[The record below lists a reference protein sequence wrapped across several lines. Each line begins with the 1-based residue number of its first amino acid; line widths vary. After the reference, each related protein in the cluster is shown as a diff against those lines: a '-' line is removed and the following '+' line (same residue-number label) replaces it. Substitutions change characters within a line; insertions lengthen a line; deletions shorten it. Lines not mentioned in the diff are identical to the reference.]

1 MLAKFTFKNHRSFLD
16 EQTLSFEASSDDS
29 YKWTV
34 APVESAILPRSSG
47 LLRTLAVFGPL
58 ASGKSNVLR
67 ALDYMKRVVLMSA
80 SLPITHQ
87 NDTFAFQYG
96 AGNLDSHYEVEI
108 IQNGTYYRYGFVIR
122 DSRIVKEWL
131 MRRAERLTT
140 LFSRD
145 EYSLKIIGLPRNSA
159 SLLSP
164 SPYTLFLPVA
174 SSLNLE
180 INREVGDVM
189 DWFRSLCVSFSARR
203 EDLQIYAEKEEYLK
217 DAYRI
222 LSLADCGIDGIQ
234 LIHEGSYTDI
244 ETSHRVYDAEGH
256 FVRAKKARLFQDRQ
270 LYSDATAELV
280 CTLAKV
286 LRALDCGTVLCLDDF
301 TRTLGLPVAL
311 EIIRLFSNPAQP
323 AAKAQLV
330 LTSGIS
336 PLVDKAFRRDQI
348 YFTRRDG
355 QSRSQLVR
363 LSSLPGVRKGE
374 SYEKKLLE
382 NLRHGQLKLE

>member
-222 LSLADCGIDGIQ
+222 LSLAGW
-234 LIHEGSYTDI
+234 
-244 ETSHRVYDAEGH
+244 
-256 FVRAKKARLFQDRQ
+256 
-270 LYSDATAELV
+270 
-280 CTLAKV
+280 
-286 LRALDCGTVLCLDDF
+286 
-301 TRTLGLPVAL
+301 
-311 EIIRLFSNPAQP
+311 
-323 AAKAQLV
+323 
-330 LTSGIS
+330 LTI
-336 PLVDKAFRRDQI
+336 
-348 YFTRRDG
+348 
-355 QSRSQLVR
+355 
-363 LSSLPGVRKGE
+363 LSLHWNG
-374 SYEKKLLE
+374 
-382 NLRHGQLKLE
+382 